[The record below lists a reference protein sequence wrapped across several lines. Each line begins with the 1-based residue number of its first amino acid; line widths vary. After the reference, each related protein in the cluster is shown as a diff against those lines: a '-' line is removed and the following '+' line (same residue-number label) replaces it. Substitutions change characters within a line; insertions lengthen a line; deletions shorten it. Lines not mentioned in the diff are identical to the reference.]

1 MSVIQMNTTNG
12 VVVRD
17 VLLDQSNYAEFR
29 DFIKRKMEEEKIE
42 DKSVEIC
49 FRVVKTVEMVEFT
62 TPARKNAALE
72 EEEERQLTAIEENFV
87 RINKTRVDLYEAMPD
102 GTLPRHWRRIRW
114 NANLQRT
121 GRLTWDGLRRDLS

>member
-1 MSVIQMNTTNG
+1 
-12 VVVRD
+12 
-17 VLLDQSNYAEFR
+17 
-29 DFIKRKMEEEKIE
+29 MEEDKVE
-42 DKSVEIC
+42 DVSVEIC

-62 TPARKNAALE
+62 TPARNKAALE

-121 GRLTWDGLRRDLS
+121 GRLTWNGLRRDLQ